1 MIEGQRVVAYVF
13 DRLVAD
19 NGAGGVH
26 TLTSGRIY
34 RDRVPQAATL
44 PAVTVSLVSHV
55 DVSTLGG
62 RRVFART
69 LVDVRVVSDG
79 GVYAT
84 AIADRIDTVLQNA
97 AGAED
102 GVSVV
107 ELRRDGVQAF
117 VEADAGKLYAHLI
130 QTFRS
135 EAHA

>member
-1 MIEGQRVVAYVF
+1 MIEGQRVVGYVF

-34 RDRVPQAATL
+34 RDMVPQTATL
-44 PAVTVSLVSHV
+44 PAVTVSLVSHT
-55 DVSTLGG
+55 DLNTLGG
-62 RRVFART
+62 VRAFATT

-84 AIADRIDTVLQNA
+84 SIADRVDTLLQNA
-97 AGAED
+97 AGTED
-102 GVSVV
+102 GVTVV

-130 QTFRS
+130 TTWRT
-135 EAHA
+135 EAYA